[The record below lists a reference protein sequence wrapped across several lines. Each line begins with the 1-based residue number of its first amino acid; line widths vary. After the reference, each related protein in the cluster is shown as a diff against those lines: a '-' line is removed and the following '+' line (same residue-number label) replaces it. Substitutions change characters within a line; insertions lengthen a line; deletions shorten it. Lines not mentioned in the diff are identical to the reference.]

1 MTAAKFRG
9 FSRPVPPLTLT
20 VAELVALAPGTD
32 LGHTA
37 WRRLTQ
43 QEVDAFAELT
53 GDRNPVHVDPAFA
66 ATTRFGGTI
75 AHGYFGLALLAPV
88 FEQLLDV
95 RGASLSLN
103 YGLDRVRFPAPLP
116 VGAEYRGAGR
126 VEAVEPIEAGAQ
138 LKLALALEVRGGERP
153 AVAAEC
159 LSRFYA

>member
-1 MTAAKFRG
+1 M
-9 FSRPVPPLTLT
+9 PPLVLT
-20 VAELVALAPGTD
+20 VSELRALAPGTD
-32 LGHTA
+32 LGHTPWHGLA
-37 WRRLTQ
+37 Q
-43 QEVDAFAELT
+43 EEVDAFAELT

-116 VGAEYRGAGR
+116 VGAQYRGAGR
-126 VEAVEPIEAGAQ
+126 VEAVTEVEGGVQ
-138 LKLALALEVRGGERP
+138 LKLALQLQVRGQERP